1 MNSSSIQNV
10 NGLDRLQMCNSK
22 DLQNQFEEGEK
33 VILSSNIIKVNQN
46 NKKQERIFLLT
57 NRFVY
62 NIKSDSKILQFFGKS
77 IKIQR
82 KIRIQLISAISVSNI
97 GTEFVLHIPQEYD
110 YRFQSSDFRKTI
122 LETLII
128 VYSSLTISKMPFF
141 FKDDFTLIQYCTTE
155 KDVKKGIKRYPIEK
169 PIELDVVEFQ
179 DYQKNKPLPQQLI
192 YKKPGL
198 QKQYSTSLISIEQ
211 FDLIKVLGRGAFGK
225 VMMCEKKDTKE
236 LFAIK
241 SLRKE
246 HILDKNQVEHTKAE
260 RKLLEEIDHPFL
272 ISLEYAFQTQEKLFF
287 VMKFMR
293 GGELFKHLRDKKRF
307 PEATAQFYAAS
318 ILLGIEHL
326 HSISVIYRDLKPEN
340 ILMDEFGYIKMSDY
354 GLAKF
359 LKQGEKTYSFV
370 GTPEYLAP
378 EIIKQNGHSFEVD
391 WWSFGILIYE
401 MLVGRP
407 PFFSQSQS
415 QLFRAIIESDIVFPQ
430 QLSLSNHAKDL
441 ITKLLKKNPFERL
454 GHNGGGV
461 SIKMHPWF
469 KDYKFQDL
477 LEKKIQPPII
487 PKLYD
492 KLDVQNF
499 DLEFTR
505 EEAMNSVVN
514 MDPKLVEK
522 FKEDFGGVTY
532 IPNNGLN

>member
-1 MNSSSIQNV
+1 MNSSSIQNF
-10 NGLDRLQMCNSK
+10 NGLDRLQMNNNK
-22 DLQNQFEEGEK
+22 DLQNQLEDGET
-33 VILSSNIIKVNQN
+33 VLLSSNIIKVNQK

-62 NIKSDSKILQFFGKS
+62 NIKTDSKILQFFGKS
-77 IKIQR
+77 IQIQR
-82 KIRIQLISAISVSNI
+82 KIRLQLISAIIVSNI
-97 GTEFVLHIPQEYD
+97 GTEFVLHVSQEYD

-128 VYSSLTISKMPFF
+128 VYNSLTYKKLPFY
-141 FKDDFTLIQYCTTE
+141 FKDDFTLISYCTTE
-155 KDVKKGIKRYPIEK
+155 NDVKKGIKRYPIEK
-169 PIELDVVEFQ
+169 PIELDVIEFQ
-179 DYQKNKPLPQQLI
+179 DYQKNQPLPQQLI
-192 YKKPGL
+192 YKRNGQ
-198 QKQYSTSLISIEQ
+198 QKQAGSTLISIEQ

-272 ISLEYAFQTQEKLFF
+272 ISLEYAFQTKEKLFF

-318 ILLGIEHL
+318 ILLAIEHL

-359 LKQGEKTYSFV
+359 LKQGDKTFSFV

-378 EIIKQNGHSFEVD
+378 EIIRQNGHSFEVD

-415 QLFRAIIESDIVFPQ
+415 LLFRAIIESDIVFPQ
-430 QLSLSNHAKDL
+430 QLCLSNQVKDL
-441 ITKLLKKNPFERL
+441 IMKLLIKNPFERL
-454 GHNGGGV
+454 GHNGGGA
-461 SIKMHPWF
+461 SIKIHPWF
-469 KDYKFQDL
+469 KDFKFQDL

-505 EEAMNSVVN
+505 EEAMNSVVK

-532 IPNNGLN
+532 VPNNGLN